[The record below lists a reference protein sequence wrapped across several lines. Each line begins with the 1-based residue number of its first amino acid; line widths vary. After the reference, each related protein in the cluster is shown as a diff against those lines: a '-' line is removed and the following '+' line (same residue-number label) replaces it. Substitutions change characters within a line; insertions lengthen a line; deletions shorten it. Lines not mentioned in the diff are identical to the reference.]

1 MSVPSIGIRL
11 SLEERPRLAVDY
23 LTKGEEDR
31 LVDWLSAKP
40 EYLDLVTRAIELAD
54 QRSVA

>member
-1 MSVPSIGIRL
+1 MSAPSILIRL
-11 SLEERPRLAVDY
+11 SLEEKPRLAVDC
-23 LTKGEEDR
+23 LTDGEEAR

-54 QRSVA
+54 ERKAA